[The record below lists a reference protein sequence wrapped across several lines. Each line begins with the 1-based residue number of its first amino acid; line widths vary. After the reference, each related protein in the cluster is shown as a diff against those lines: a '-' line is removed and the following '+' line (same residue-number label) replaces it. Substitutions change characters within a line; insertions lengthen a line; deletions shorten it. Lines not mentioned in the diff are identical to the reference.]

1 MAGFK
6 YDDPS
11 TPHDVFNP
19 AGGTG
24 TASAP
29 APTAAAPAAP
39 AGQIQ
44 TFAGYT
50 PDYAGLIKSDPGY
63 LAGQFATQAAQA
75 TAAAQR
81 KAALQQAIVRYGGG
95 LPANFKDQYGDIDQ
109 ATLDAAKGNQQ
120 STLANLSTNYA
131 QSEQQFLRQL
141 AARGAL
147 QSGDLNYGEDQLQRG
162 YAQQQYD
169 AANAVGDQA
178 TGALNSYTGVLN
190 QNARDMAGAVN
201 SAESNVYANPAYR
214 QQSASYADY
223 ASAESS
229 QYGYRQQSA
238 SYADYASAESSQYGQ
253 PLYKDASGAL
263 YSADGNVYTPGGGGG
278 GAPAAPAPAA
288 DTAYDPNAYY
298 QYNAGTGQLKTSEGR
313 PAGNTGLWMK

>member
-11 TPHDVFNP
+11 TPYNP
-19 AGGTG
+19 SGSTG

-29 APTAAAPAAP
+29 TPTATAPAAP

-44 TFAGYT
+44 TFGGYT
-50 PDYAGLIKSDPGY
+50 PDYAGLIKADPGY
-63 LAGQFATQAAQA
+63 IAGQSAAQAAQA

-95 LPANFKDQYGDIDQ
+95 LPSNFTDQYGDIDQ
-109 ATLDAAKGNQQ
+109 ATLDAAKNNQQ

-190 QNARDMAGAVN
+190 QNSRDMAGAVN
-201 SAESNVYANPAYR
+201 SAEANVYANPAYR
-214 QQSASYADY
+214 PQSASYADY
-223 ASAESS
+223 ASS
-229 QYGYRQQSA
+229 
-238 SYADYASAESSQYGQ
+238 ESSQYGQ
-253 PLYKDASGAL
+253 PLYKDGNGVL
-263 YSADGNVYTPGGGGG
+263 YTADGNPYTPGGGGG
-278 GAPAAPAPAA
+278 SAPAAPAPA
-288 DTAYDPNAYY
+288 DNSYDPNAFY
-298 QYNAGTGQLKTSEGR
+298 QYNAGTGTLKTNEGR
-313 PAGNTGLWMK
+313 PAGNTGLWMQ